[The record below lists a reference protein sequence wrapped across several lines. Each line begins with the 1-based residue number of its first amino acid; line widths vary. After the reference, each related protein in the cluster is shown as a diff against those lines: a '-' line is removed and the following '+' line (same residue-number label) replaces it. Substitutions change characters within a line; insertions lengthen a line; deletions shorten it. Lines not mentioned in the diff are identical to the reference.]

1 MSFTHS
7 SPYISILTQLMLVYH
22 FNRLQQFNGYTPLTN
37 NQAVRG
43 EGEGK
48 VLLPS
53 TTVTAGEKISDVLS
67 HTKDINPPYTQGKTP
82 KVGDIMGS
90 DNG

>member
-1 MSFTHS
+1 MS
-7 SPYISILTQLMLVYH
+7 VYH
-22 FNRLQQFNGYTPLTN
+22 VNRLQQFQGYTPSSTN
-37 NQAVRG
+37 QSVRG

-48 VLLPS
+48 VLLPT

-67 HTKDINPPYTQGKTP
+67 HTKDIKPPYTQGKTP
-82 KVGDIMGS
+82 TVGGIMGS